1 MTEWTCAAC
10 HEPQVCLGS
19 QAPPAD
25 LLCHPC
31 RAERA
36 PRPSLGALLAGAGVP
51 SDFRRYAT
59 REAWMGYFHRLT
71 FSVGDWPSEVD
82 RWLCLWGPTG
92 TGKTS
97 AATVLL
103 AEHLA
108 RGGRGLWIDGMSLL
122 DKLAAEMDA
131 GGERVVLPP
140 LMRTPLLVLDE
151 PFSGYLTDYAA
162 GRMLLL
168 IRRRDQDGSPTI
180 VTSQLDP
187 ETLVGLGG
195 SVKRNGEPLYPTGSL
210 GAAVSRVLSG
220 RVVQVDGP
228 DERLARAVGGA
239 A

>member
-1 MTEWTCAAC
+1 MTHWTCAAC
-10 HEPQVCLGS
+10 NEAQLTLGTR

-25 LLCHPC
+25 RLCHAC
-31 RAERA
+31 RAERD
-36 PRPSLGALLAGAGVP
+36 RPSLAERLAAAGVP
-51 SDFRRYAT
+51 AAFRRHAT
-59 REAWMGYFHRLT
+59 REAWMAHFHRLT
-71 FSVGDWPSEVD
+71 FSVGDWPGPSDD

-108 RGGRGLWIDGMSLL
+108 RGGRGLWIDGLTLL
-122 DKLAAEMDA
+122 DELAQEIDRR
-131 GGERVVLPP
+131 GEALALPP

-168 IRRRDQDGSPTI
+168 IRRRDQDGNRTI

-187 ETLVGLGG
+187 EALVRLG
-195 SVKRNGEPLYPTGSL
+195 SSPRFPTGSV

-220 RVVQVDGP
+220 RVVRIDGD
-228 DERLARAVGGA
+228 DERLARATGGKA
-239 A
+239 

>member
-1 MTEWTCAAC
+1 MIEWACTVC
-10 HEPQVCLGS
+10 HEPQLCLGS

-25 LLCHPC
+25 RLCHAC
-31 RAERA
+31 RAERD
-36 PRPSLGALLAGAGVP
+36 RPTLAERLAGAGVP
-51 SDFRRYAT
+51 AAFRPHAT
-59 REAWMGYFHRLT
+59 REAWMAHFHRLT
-71 FSVGDWPSEVD
+71 FGVGDWPGEAD

-122 DKLAAEMDA
+122 DELAREMDS
-131 GGERVVLPP
+131 GERMILPQ
-140 LMRTPLLVLDE
+140 LLRTPLLVLDE

-168 IRRRDQDGSPTI
+168 IRRRDQDGSRTI

-187 ETLVGLGG
+187 EALLRLGA
-195 SVKRNGEPLYPTGSL
+195 SPRFPTGSL
-210 GAAVSRVLSG
+210 GAAVSRALSG
-220 RVVQVDGP
+220 RVVQIDGV
-228 DERLARAVGGA
+228 DERLARAVGGEA
-239 A
+239 